1 MFSPLL
7 RKTDCLTRP
16 ASVVLHSVLW
26 IDFRNCEIQ
35 WSQIKL
41 GDTSQIDR
49 LTNSFSNVKEIE
61 KFVKVLQTNLWLSL
75 IKFAEKLL
83 KIYTRNFNF
92 KGEKSIWERFDFH
105 VLALRRKKIAKLL
118 KSFKLKFYYIVVI
131 GIYRLLH
138 TELKRNQWF
147 VL

>member
-26 IDFRNCEIQ
+26 IDFRNCGIQ

-41 GDTSQIDR
+41 RDTSQIDR

-131 GIYRLLH
+131 GIDCF
-138 TELKRNQWF
+138 TRN
-147 VL
+147 

>member
-92 KGEKSIWERFDFH
+92 KGEKSTWERFDFH

-131 GIYRLLH
+131 GIDCF
-138 TELKRNQWF
+138 TRN
-147 VL
+147 